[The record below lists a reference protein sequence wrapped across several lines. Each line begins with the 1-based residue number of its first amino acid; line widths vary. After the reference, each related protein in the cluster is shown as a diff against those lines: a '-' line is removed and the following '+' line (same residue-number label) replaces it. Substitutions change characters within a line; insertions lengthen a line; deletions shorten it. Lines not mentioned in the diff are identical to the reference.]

1 MKIFLSDTDSDSS
14 DECKESL
21 REWAVKNN
29 IPNMSLGD
37 LLQILRLSHPDLP
50 KDPRTLLYTETSY
63 NIMKICGGE
72 YFHFELSDS
81 ITKYI
86 KTHPRPFM
94 KLISI

>member
-1 MKIFLSDTDSDSS
+1 MTNFLSDTDSDSS

-21 REWAVKNN
+21 RECAVVKNN

-86 KTHPRPFM
+86 NKLTHV
-94 KLISI
+94 LL

>member
-1 MKIFLSDTDSDSS
+1 MSDTDSDSS

-21 REWAVKNN
+21 REWAVVKNN

-37 LLQILRLSHPDLP
+37 LHPDLP

-86 KTHPRPFM
+86 KKLTHV
-94 KLISI
+94 LL